1 MLRYP
6 RRALT
11 LVAGGGGMSRQSSV
25 DRMSSP
31 GALTNQDM
39 PPIPVVND
47 DDLDLVRPDLRGT
60 LHRGPLLR
68 AHCQPKRCS
77 RLIFATLPL
86 TLPLCFVPF

>member
-47 DDLDLVRPDLRGT
+47 DDLDSYDQIYEGLFIGVLSFVLTVNPKG
-60 LHRGPLLR
+60 
-68 AHCQPKRCS
+68 AH
-77 RLIFATLPL
+77 A
-86 TLPLCFVPF
+86 